1 MNKDA
6 ARYVSTSDVMSDT
19 PRDVPIDDDDND
31 DDWTVSTCDVVIAF
45 ANGVRV
51 CIWSKIAIYT
61 KRTVYCLTKCG

>member
-45 ANGVRV
+45 AN
-51 CIWSKIAIYT
+51 IW
-61 KRTVYCLTKCG
+61 RTCMYLE